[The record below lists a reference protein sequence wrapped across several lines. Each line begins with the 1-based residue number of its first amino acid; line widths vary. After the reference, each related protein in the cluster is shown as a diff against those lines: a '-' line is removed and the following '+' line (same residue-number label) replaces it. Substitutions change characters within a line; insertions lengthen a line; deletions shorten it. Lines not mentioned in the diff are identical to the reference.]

1 MTSRTAVPQLDLRR
15 WLFARSLRKF
25 APMADD
31 ALTSWKQ
38 SLFGSITGS
47 VLEIGAGTGLNA
59 RYLKNCSK
67 LIAVEPNP
75 FLLHQLARVTPHVKQ
90 CFADRLD
97 CSDESVDAV
106 ISTLVLC
113 SVPDPSRTL
122 TEIARVLKPGGTYSF
137 IEHVAA
143 PPGTRLRLFQ
153 RLLRPLCRCLGDG
166 CQPDRNL
173 VPYLLDCGFHLEHL
187 EQFTADVGAPL
198 IRNFIA
204 GVLRKP

>member
-1 MTSRTAVPQLDLRR
+1 MTFMTAAPHLDIRHR
-15 WLFARSLRKF
+15 LFARSLKRF
-25 APMADD
+25 APVADD
-31 ALTSWKQ
+31 ALASWKQ
-38 SLFGSITGS
+38 ALFGSITGS
-47 VLEIGAGTGLNA
+47 ILEIGAGTGLNA
-59 RYLKNCSK
+59 RYLKKRSK

-75 FLLHQLARVTPHVKQ
+75 FLLHLLARVTPHVKQ

-113 SVPDPSRTL
+113 SVPDPSRAL
-122 TEIARVLKPGGTYSF
+122 AEIARVLKPGGTYSF

-143 PPGTRLRLFQ
+143 PSGTCLRVFQ
-153 RLLRPLCRCLGDG
+153 RLLRPVCRYLGDG

-173 VPYLLDCGFHLEHL
+173 VPYLEDCGLHLDHL